1 MRSTVIVVCSFLM
14 LSGVV
19 LLVSQGPQ
27 PVTA

>member
-1 MRSTVIVVCSFLM
+1 MVCSFLM